1 MSKERNFIRFVKKL
15 LSATELFVTKIKLQ
29 FERLSLSAEKRS
41 PGEIEIAKNSWT
53 GSHPCVERA
62 IIFLLTQ
69 QFNDGKFA
77 VFVKLLNLWLRRA
90 VDHGPTEPLG

>member
-1 MSKERNFIRFVKKL
+1 MPPDFFPSSLVSLF
-15 LSATELFVTKIKLQ
+15 SASAAALEPLFMQ
-29 FERLSLSAEKRS
+29 SSAAPSLPS
-41 PGEIEIAKNSWT
+41 G
-53 GSHPCVERA
+53 A

-90 VDHGPTEPLG
+90 VDHGPTAVGMRNTFTFLSEFLNGY